1 MEKKLYNIIVTSGG
15 ALASYL
21 FGGWSALLGILLGFV
36 VIDYAT
42 GFLAAAIEGELSS
55 KTGLKGIAKKVCIFA
70 VVAIANLIDAAM
82 GNQHILRD
90 ATIFFYLSNEL
101 LSIIENVGRAGI
113 PVPSQIQ
120 KAVKVLQGKENE

>member
-1 MEKKLYNIIVTSGG
+1 VEKKLYNIIVTSGG

-36 VIDYAT
+36 VIDYVT

-55 KTGLKGIAKKVCIFA
+55 KTGLKGIAKKVCVFA

>member
-36 VIDYAT
+36 VIDYVT

>member
-36 VIDYAT
+36 VIDYVT

-55 KTGLKGIAKKVCIFA
+55 KTGLKGIAKKVCVFA

>member
-1 MEKKLYNIIVTSGG
+1 VEKKLYNIIVTSGG

-36 VIDYAT
+36 VIDYVT

-55 KTGLKGIAKKVCIFA
+55 EVGLKGIAKKVCIFA
-70 VVAIANLIDAAM
+70 VVAIANLIDTAM

-120 KAVKVLQGKENE
+120 KAVKVLKGKDED